1 MKLFTIFL
9 SLIFLARAALAADV
23 AVPIPSFRDPGQ
35 PLQAPSME
43 GMRAIRFLTD
53 DDFPPLN
60 YALPDG
66 SLAGFNVDIARAICE
81 ELKVGCT
88 IQARR
93 WDTLLPSLMEGKGD
107 AIIASLAPTA
117 ALRETIDFS
126 NPYYATPARFVARKG
141 AAAGEISAAALAG
154 QSIGVIAGSAHKAY
168 LDAFFPGVVETTY
181 PDADALRAA
190 VKSGA
195 VALAFGDGLEFAV
208 WLNDPASAGC
218 CAFRGGPYTESRFFG
233 EGVGVA
239 LRKDDV
245 ALRHALDWALA
256 RIEER
261 GKYAELYLKH
271 FPIGIY

>member
-1 MKLFTIFL
+1 MKLFII
-9 SLIFLARAALAADV
+9 SLALILFARAALAAD
-23 AVPIPSFRDPGQ
+23 AGVPIPSFRDPAE
-35 PLQAPSME
+35 PPRTPSMA

-66 SLAGFNVDIARAICE
+66 ALAGFNVDIARAICE

-93 WDTLLPSLMEGKGD
+93 WDTLLPSLVEGKGD
-107 AIIASLAPTA
+107 AIIASLAPTT

-141 AAAGEISAAALAG
+141 AASGGISAAALAG
-154 QSIGVIAGSAHKAY
+154 ASVGVIAGSAHKAY
-168 LDAFFPGVVETTY
+168 VDAFFPGIVETTY

-190 VKSGA
+190 LKSGA
-195 VALAFGDGLEFAV
+195 VALAFVDGLGFAA
-208 WLNDPASAGC
+208 WINDPASAGC

-233 EGVGVA
+233 EGVGIA

-245 ALRHALDWALA
+245 ELRRALDWALA
-256 RIEER
+256 RIDER

>member
-1 MKLFTIFL
+1 MKLFTIAVAL
-9 SLIFLARAALAADV
+9 VLLARAALAADV

-35 PLQAPSME
+35 PLQTPSME

-141 AAAGEISAAALAG
+141 ASGEISAAALAG
-154 QSIGVIAGSAHKAY
+154 QSVGVIAGSAHKAY
-168 LDAFFPGVVETTY
+168 LDAFFPGIVETTY
-181 PDADALRAA
+181 PDAEALRAA

-195 VALAFGDGLEFAV
+195 VALAFGDGLGFAV
-208 WLNDPASAGC
+208 WLNDPASGGC

-233 EGVGVA
+233 EGVGIA
-239 LRKDDV
+239 LRKDD
-245 ALRHALDWALA
+245 AELRHALDWALA

>member
-1 MKLFTIFL
+1 MKLLTIV
-9 SLIFLARAALAADV
+9 LILAAGAASADSV
-23 AVPIPSFRDPGQ
+23 AIPSFRDVGQ
-35 PLQAPSME
+35 QLQTPDIS
-43 GMRAIRFLTD
+43 GLRAIRFLTA

-60 YALPDG
+60 YALPDD

-107 AIIASLAPTA
+107 AIIASLAPTT

-195 VALAFGDGLEFAV
+195 VALAFGDGLGFAV